1 MKSLVNYVLEKI
13 RFKSKVVIPEINE
26 IVEFNLL
33 NLKNIDK
40 VGNTDIEVTKTIDKA
55 EGLSN
60 VILDFL
66 VIKFGLKIEITEWEK
81 INEFI
86 SKGLIELILISVSNI
101 VINDIV
107 KLLTE
112 MIVMNIDKID
122 IDAEKI
128 DKVYLSKELEM
139 FIVDQYSDIDKII
152 NDLIMENT
160 VIKQL
165 IKDKNK
171 FMLIPLK
178 WITITDIKVL
188 GLNSNKSI
196 FLKSLLIKE

>member
-26 IVEFNLL
+26 IVEFNLT
-33 NLKNIDK
+33 NLKNINK
-40 VGNTDIEVTKTIDKA
+40 VGNTDIEVTRTIDKV
-55 EGLSN
+55 EELSN
-60 VILDFL
+60 NILDFL
-66 VIKFGLKIEITEWEK
+66 VIKFGIKIEITEWEK

-86 SKGLIELILISVSNI
+86 SKGLIELILISINNI

-122 IDAEKI
+122 IDAGKI
-128 DKVYLSKELEM
+128 DKIYLSKELEM

-165 IKDKNK
+165 IKDKSK

-188 GLNSNKSI
+188 GLNSNRSI
-196 FLKSLLIKE
+196 FLKSLVVKE

>member
-26 IVEFNLL
+26 IVEFNLT
-33 NLKNIDK
+33 NLKNINK
-40 VGNTDIEVTKTIDKA
+40 VGNTDIEVTRTIDKA
-55 EGLSN
+55 EELSN
-60 VILDFL
+60 NILDFL
-66 VIKFGLKIEITEWEK
+66 VIKFGIKIEITEWEK

-86 SKGLIELILISVSNI
+86 SKGLIELILIYINNI

-122 IDAEKI
+122 IDAGKI
-128 DKVYLSKELEM
+128 DKIYLSKELEM
-139 FIVDQYSDIDKII
+139 CIVDQYSDIDKII

-165 IKDKNK
+165 IKDKSK

-188 GLNSNKSI
+188 GLNSNRSI
-196 FLKSLLIKE
+196 FLKSLVVKE